1 MSKNKKKSILVVSF
15 GTSYNDSRER
25 NIDAIEQTIA
35 AAFPEYEVRRAFTS
49 QVIIDKLKKRD
60 HIGIDNVKEA
70 LEHALEDGITE
81 LIVQPTHLM
90 DGLEYME
97 LAETVEE
104 YRNRFKQLDIGDPLL
119 TTEEDFDQVIDAIT
133 DATVQYDD
141 GETAICFMGHGTEA
155 GANQVYTRLQKKL
168 WQRTYINYYVATVEA
183 SPSITDLIHMV
194 KTGGDYKT
202 AVLRPLMVV
211 AGDHANND
219 MAGAEEESWKCLM
232 EEAGYKVKCIVEG
245 LGELADI
252 RRLYTAH
259 VRNIINTAQHD
270 SESNEKSSR

>member
-25 NIDAIEQTIA
+25 NIDAIEQTVA

-168 WQRTYINYYVATVEA
+168 WQRNYINYCVATVEA

-259 VRNIINTAQHD
+259 VSNIINTAQHD
-270 SESNEKSSR
+270 SEPSEKSSR

>member
-1 MSKNKKKSILVVSF
+1 MSKNRKKSILVVSF

-35 AAFPEYEVRRAFTS
+35 ETFPEYEVRRAFTS

-70 LEHALEDGITE
+70 LEHALEDGVTE

-90 DGLEYME
+90 DGIEYMD

-119 TTEEDFDQVIDAIT
+119 TTEEDFNRVIDAIT

-155 GANQVYTRLQKKL
+155 KANQVYTRLQKELQK
-168 WQRTYINYYVATVEA
+168 RNYINYYVATVEA

-194 KTGGDYKT
+194 KTKTGGGYKK
-202 AVLRPLMVV
+202 AVLRPLLVV

-252 RRLYTAH
+252 RQLYAAH
-259 VRNIINTAQHD
+259 VKLIMNAD
-270 SESNEKSSR
+270 KSERSV

>member
-25 NIDAIEQTIA
+25 NIDVIEQTIA

-168 WQRTYINYYVATVEA
+168 WQRNYINYYVATVEA

-245 LGELADI
+245 LGELGGYPPA
-252 RRLYTAH
+252 LYCAC
-259 VRNIINTAQHD
+259 
-270 SESNEKSSR
+270 EKYHKHSTT

>member
-168 WQRTYINYYVATVEA
+168 WQRNYINYYVATVEA

>member
-168 WQRTYINYYVATVEA
+168 WQRNYINYYVATVEA
-183 SPSITDLIHMV
+183 SSSITDLIHMV

-270 SESNEKSSR
+270 SESNEKSSQ